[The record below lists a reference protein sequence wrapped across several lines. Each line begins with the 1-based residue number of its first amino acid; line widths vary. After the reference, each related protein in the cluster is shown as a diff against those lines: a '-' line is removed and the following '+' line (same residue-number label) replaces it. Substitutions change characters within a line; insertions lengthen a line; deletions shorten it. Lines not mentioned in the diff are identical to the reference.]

1 MKGCTTYSRVDVPSR
16 HVSDIPLKW
25 LLLKW
30 SRNVEAVWN
39 VARPV
44 QTVPSLSFHLVERS
58 RNGSVHIC
66 TVLLESRSIGV
77 ISIKKTAHV
86 DPLGHMAWL
95 SLVLVLCGTWAVHFH
110 RGGGDVLGCGVED
123 AVLWVWLSQLL
134 HCSWRHT
141 YQRVFCKR
149 VRQLRTHGRTC
160 SPSHSRLTSWSET
173 PVCAYLSYTCC
184 RLLGGAT

>member
-1 MKGCTTYSRVDVPSR
+1 MKGCATCSRVDVPSR

-58 RNGSVHIC
+58 RNGSVQIY

-77 ISIKKTAHV
+77 ISIKK
-86 DPLGHMAWL
+86 PLMWIHL
-95 SLVLVLCGTWAVHFH
+95 GTW
-110 RGGGDVLGCGVED
+110 
-123 AVLWVWLSQLL
+123 
-134 HCSWRHT
+134 
-141 YQRVFCKR
+141 
-149 VRQLRTHGRTC
+149 HG
-160 SPSHSRLTSWSET
+160 SL
-173 PVCAYLSYTCC
+173 
-184 RLLGGAT
+184 